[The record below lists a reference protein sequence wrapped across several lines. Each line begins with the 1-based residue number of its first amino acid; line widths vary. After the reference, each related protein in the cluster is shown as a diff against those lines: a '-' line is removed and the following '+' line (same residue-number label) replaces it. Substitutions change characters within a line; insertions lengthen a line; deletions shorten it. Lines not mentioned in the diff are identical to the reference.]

1 MTKVC
6 LHGMNFYAF
15 HGFYEYERK
24 AGNHYIL
31 DVDVSLSKESDFQE
45 EKIESTVN
53 YEDIYK
59 LCKEEMEEQHLLLE
73 TVVSNVASTIKS
85 SFDNVQTVFVRI
97 SKLNPQ
103 LGGDVDKAVIEYTL
117 T

>member
-15 HGFYEYERK
+15 HGYYEYERK

-31 DVDVSLSKESDFQE
+31 DVDVSLKQDSNFQSE
-45 EKIESTVN
+45 EIEATVN

-59 LCKEEMEEQHLLLE
+59 LCKLEMEEQHQLLE
-73 TVVSNVASTIKS
+73 TVAYNVANAIKTN
-85 SFDNVQTVFVRI
+85 FNNVDSVFVRL

-103 LGGDVDKAVIEYTL
+103 LGGDVDKAVIEYSL

>member
-24 AGNHYIL
+24 AGNHFTL
-31 DVDVSLSKESDFQE
+31 DVEVSLKKESDYQKE
-45 EKIESTVN
+45 EIDSTVN
-53 YEDIYK
+53 YEDVYK
-59 LCKEEMEEQHLLLE
+59 ICKAEMNEQHQLLE
-73 TVVSNVASTIKS
+73 TVAYNIGENIKN
-85 SFDNVQTVFVRI
+85 SFKNAKKVFVRI

-103 LGGDVDKAVIEYTL
+103 LGGDVDKAVIEIKL
-117 T
+117 